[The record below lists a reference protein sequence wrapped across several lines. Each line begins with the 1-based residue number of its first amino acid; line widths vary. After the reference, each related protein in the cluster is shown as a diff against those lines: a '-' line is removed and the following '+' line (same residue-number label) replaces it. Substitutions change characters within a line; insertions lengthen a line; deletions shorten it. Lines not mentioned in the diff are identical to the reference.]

1 MGGIPNVSTN
11 LSGFGCFMDEHVVD
25 PQSYGIYIVDRKFK
39 SVEESVNQLAGFM
52 FDYTKLNR
60 RQRII
65 QRNRTER
72 LADLLDWKNLGVY
85 YRQARVMALER
96 VYPDFVDTAPP
107 MAGVGRLSYPR
118 PISEPPSPV
127 STRAPSPAG
136 SRSTSPV
143 ARSIRSLGSDDDLS
157 HDSEEELDALQE
169 ENIDDD

>member
-1 MGGIPNVSTN
+1 M
-11 LSGFGCFMDEHVVD
+11 
-25 PQSYGIYIVDRKFK
+25 
-39 SVEESVNQLAGFM
+39 EESVKQLAGFM

-85 YRQARVMALER
+85 YRQARVMALEK

-107 MAGVGRLSYPR
+107 MSGVGRLSYPR

-136 SRSTSPV
+136 SRDSSPARSYTD
-143 ARSIRSLGSDDDLS
+143 ARSIHSLGSDDDLS
-157 HDSEEELDALQE
+157 HDSEVSIWNFVLKKRPNLIFFRRNWMLWRFEK
-169 ENIDDD
+169 

>member
-1 MGGIPNVSTN
+1 MGYTSWTGRKRKENCLI
-11 LSGFGCFMDEHVVD
+11 LILH
-25 PQSYGIYIVDRKFK
+25 GIYRKLQ
-39 SVEESVNQLAGFM
+39 SVEESVRQLAGFM

-136 SRSTSPV
+136 SRDPSP
-143 ARSIRSLGSDDDLS
+143 ARSYTDVRSIHSLGSDDDLS
-157 HDSEEELDALQE
+157 HDSEVLFFLS
-169 ENIDDD
+169 